1 MVSSRLK
8 QKDEPQRKFNSHPPT
23 SHQMKAGAHHGL
35 FPTWNGASPLTDRPA
50 FCRPWK
56 YPKPNTLLF
65 IDAFLLNSGTPA
77 FADVHCGFYMLCAI
91 SIAHF
96 WLLFI
101 FGSFPT
107 IDNTRSQRVST
118 LKEFVSKRRR
128 TGFAPSKNFL
138 LEQEGF

>member
-1 MVSSRLK
+1 MASFPCGMELHRLRIGPLSATLGNTLHPIPYCLSARSS
-8 QKDEPQRKFNSHPPT
+8 SYT
-23 SHQMKAGAHHGL
+23 S
-35 FPTWNGASPLTDRPA
+35 
-50 FCRPWK
+50 FCRRALW
-56 YPKPNTLLF
+56 
-65 IDAFLLNSGTPA
+65 
-77 FADVHCGFYMLCAI
+77 VYMLCAI

-118 LKEFVSKRRR
+118 SKEIVSKRRR